1 MFDQT
6 LIRQDPL
13 PNEMQILLDKYPRK
27 AWEAHPNFKQATQNW
42 LGAHKMFRALSKAVR
57 EDAELFLDKKIDPR
71 NYAAKLSYR
80 GNALVGNL
88 HGHHGWEDYSYF
100 PELSAADPRFDS
112 GLQTLENDHV
122 VLDEVLNDFTDAAI
136 RTLDLIK
143 SDEKA
148 AFDEIG
154 KVYEGAQFIEKLL
167 TRHLQDEEELAV
179 PIIIHHKLRG

>member
-1 MFDQT
+1 MFDQA
-6 LIRQDPL
+6 LIRQNPL
-13 PNEMQILLDKYPRK
+13 PDEMQILLDKYPRET
-27 AWEAHPNFKQATQNW
+27 WNAHPNFKQATKNW
-42 LGAHKMFRALSKAVR
+42 LGAHKMFRALSEAVR
-57 EDAELFLDKKIDPR
+57 QDAEQYLDKQINPQD
-71 NYAAKLSYR
+71 YAARLSYR

-112 GLQTLENDHV
+112 GLQILENDHLI
-122 VLDEVLNDFTDAAI
+122 LDKVLNDFTDAAI
-136 RTLDLIK
+136 RTLEYIE

-148 AFDEIG
+148 AFDKVG
-154 KVYEGAQFIEKLL
+154 KVYEGAQFIENLL

>member
-1 MFDQT
+1 MFDT
-6 LIRQDPL
+6 NLLRQGSL
-13 PNEMQILLDKYPRK
+13 PDEMRVLLDEYPRE
-27 AWEAHPNFKQATQNW
+27 AWDAHPNFKQATRNW

-57 EDAELFLDKKIDPR
+57 EDAEQYLDKQIDPQDYVAR
-71 NYAAKLSYR
+71 LSYR

-100 PELSAADPRFDS
+100 PELSAADSRFDA
-112 GLQTLENDHV
+112 GLQILENDHL

-136 RTLDLIK
+136 RTLTFIK

-148 AFDEIG
+148 AFDEVG
-154 KVYEGAQFIEKLL
+154 RVYEGAQIIEKLL